1 MLPWSDWVVPS
12 ALGTKVKP
20 HHFTSRSTTRTMLSE
35 NTARMGDKAKP
46 SGVGAPVALL
56 FVRPWCVSRP
66 TGPLKPS
73 IAFRSDRWLD
83 CKLPRCQFDNARV
96 PPKRHLRGTKA
107 KPSVAYRRR
116 LCCLGRQPALIP
128 VVPAVPIMMVVMI
141 RVIGVVM
148 TVMVG
153 VVPAVPRC
161 SWNRAAD
168 YDCANNAQRCS
179 NCRQGSHDAFLHL
192 VFSSFG

>member
-12 ALGTKVKP
+12 PYGTDDGDEGEA
-20 HHFTSRSTTRTMLSE
+20 HFTARSTTRTMLSE

-46 SGVGAPVALL
+46 LA
-56 FVRPWCVSRP
+56 
-66 TGPLKPS
+66 
-73 IAFRSDRWLD
+73 
-83 CKLPRCQFDNARV
+83 
-96 PPKRHLRGTKA
+96 
-107 KPSVAYRRR
+107 AYRRR

-128 VVPAVPIMMVVMI
+128 VVPAVPIMIVVMI

-153 VVPAVPRC
+153 VVAAVPRC
-161 SWNRAAD
+161 GWNRAAD

-179 NCRQGSHDAFLHL
+179 NCR
-192 VFSSFG
+192 

>member
-1 MLPWSDWVVPS
+1 M
-12 ALGTKVKP
+12 GTKVKR
-20 HHFTSRSTTRTMLSE
+20 HHFTARSTTRTMLSE

-46 SGVGAPVALL
+46 LA
-56 FVRPWCVSRP
+56 
-66 TGPLKPS
+66 
-73 IAFRSDRWLD
+73 
-83 CKLPRCQFDNARV
+83 
-96 PPKRHLRGTKA
+96 
-107 KPSVAYRRR
+107 AYRRR

-128 VVPAVPIMMVVMI
+128 VVPAVPIMIVVMI

-148 TVMVG
+148 TLMVG
-153 VVPAVPRC
+153 VVPAVPR
-161 SWNRAAD
+161 SGWNRAAD

>member
-1 MLPWSDWVVPS
+1 MLPWSD
-12 ALGTKVKP
+12 LGRPLTLRNRRDGDEGEARITSPPVRHP
-20 HHFTSRSTTRTMLSE
+20 HDAE
-35 NTARMGDKAKP
+35 NTARIGDKAKP
-46 SGVGAPVALL
+46 LA
-56 FVRPWCVSRP
+56 
-66 TGPLKPS
+66 
-73 IAFRSDRWLD
+73 
-83 CKLPRCQFDNARV
+83 
-96 PPKRHLRGTKA
+96 
-107 KPSVAYRRR
+107 AYRRR

-128 VVPAVPIMMVVMI
+128 VVPAVPIMIVVMI

-148 TVMVG
+148 TLMVG

-161 SWNRAAD
+161 GWNRAAD